1 MCPPKRFIIIFS
13 RLANFFYCFK
23 WEHIFHAEHSGVFF
37 LAPRVKECSTLGKT
51 WHSSLSLFSQLT
63 NHSGGGAGLI
73 HHTLL
78 VLRLNNN
85 GEVNIA
91 CLRVF
96 MSLPDGIAGVP

>member
-1 MCPPKRFIIIFS
+1 MR
-13 RLANFFYCFK
+13 
-23 WEHIFHAEHSGVFF
+23 
-37 LAPRVKECSTLGKT
+37 
-51 WHSSLSLFSQLT
+51 
-63 NHSGGGAGLI
+63 
-73 HHTLL
+73 HTLL